1 MLKTFRNIAVSLL
14 WLFLPLS
21 LLTSCSGEEYPDKRD
36 KGYGYVQF
44 KVYKEASYTGTKA
57 SIDYLGDVSKVMVM
71 LRCGDLQISQTLTLG
86 ASSAESAEYG
96 TGYVENPAPDPEAPC
111 GKLRNHRL
119 HPFRQTGQGNLQGRG
134 VGLRRGAGRRPCRPR
149 PARRCGCE
157 GKGPFHLRQAFRF
170 RSPGRNP
177 GVHLR

>member
-1 MLKTFRNIAVSLL
+1 M
-14 WLFLPLS
+14 
-21 LLTSCSGEEYPDKRD
+21 TSCSGEEYPDKRD

-96 TGYVENPAPDPEAPC
+96 LRSA
-111 GKLRNHRL
+111 KLKL
-119 HPFRQTGQGNLQGRG
+119 LAGNYEIIAYTLFDNGDW
-134 VGLRRGAGRRPCRPR
+134 
-149 PARRCGCE
+149 E
-157 GKGPFHLRQAFRF
+157 IY
-170 RSPGRNP
+170 
-177 GVHLR
+177 